1 MSNAYQPIMNPYLP
15 KAFEI
20 LEIRKETA
28 IDYTFKVAFDGEVI
42 GGQFM
47 EISIPGVGEA
57 PISVCNFDDTSL
69 EMCIR
74 KVGRLTDKVFD
85 LNVGDSL
92 WMRGPYG
99 NGFDPAVFKGK
110 DLVFLAGGTGLAP
123 VRKTID
129 HFAVNKDF
137 VRNLEVMI
145 GFKTPA
151 DRLFV
156 DDIERWSENNSVT
169 VTVDKGDETWQG
181 ATGLI
186 TTHIDRLDLT
196 NVAEKVAVVVGPPVM
211 MKFTT
216 LELIK
221 NGFKEENIWVS
232 FERKMSCGIGKCG
245 HCKIDETYVCLE
257 GPVFNYTKAKVL
269 ID

>member
-1 MSNAYQPIMNPYLP
+1 MNNAYLSIPY
-15 KAFEI
+15 EI
-20 LEIRKETA
+20 VNIKKETD
-28 IDYTFKVAFDGEVI
+28 IDYTFKVAYKGALT

-57 PISVCNFDDTSL
+57 PISICNFDDESL
-69 EMCIR
+69 EMTIR
-74 KVGRLTDKVFD
+74 KVGRLTEELFNLKPGSKLF
-85 LNVGDSL
+85 
-92 WMRGPYG
+92 MRGPYG
-99 NGFDPAVFKGK
+99 NGFDINLFKGK
-110 DLVFLAGGTGLAP
+110 DVAFIAGGTGLAP

-129 HFAVNKDF
+129 YFIRNKGEID
-137 VRNLEVMI
+137 NIEILI

-156 DDIERWSENNSVT
+156 DDLSRWSQCAKVT
-169 VTVDKGDETWQG
+169 VTVDKGDENWKG
-181 ATGLI
+181 ETGLI
-186 TTHIDRLDLT
+186 TTHIDKLDLT
-196 NVAEKVAVVVGPPVM
+196 KVQKKVAVVVGPPIM

-216 LELIK
+216 LELLK
-221 NGFKEENIWVS
+221 KGFKEENIWVS

-257 GPVFNYTKAKVL
+257 GPVFNYTKAKDL